1 MTDLVKMCPFALA
14 GVAQCCMCL
23 WNHFGQKKMLDCS
36 MRRNVG
42 NFRLGCS
49 LHISYRS
56 TASPYSRNSRRNLA
70 QQGRPRP
77 KAGSAVGV
85 GGGGVSDSY
94 SGHFNKHLAS
104 MNKSKLSAS
113 LSSLRCLTS
122 ENMMGSGQFSGKSK
136 RGRSVRSTDF
146 LHKTQSTNGSSWLW
160 TEWINSYLIAW
171 RRVSVIIMFGLITLL
186 K

>member
-1 MTDLVKMCPFALA
+1 MSNGGWMPDLVTDVTIFA

-56 TASPYSRNSRRNLA
+56 TTSPYSRTNSRRNLA

-77 KAGSAVGV
+77 KAGVG
-85 GGGGVSDSY
+85 SESY
-94 SGHFNKHLAS
+94 SGQFNKHLAS
-104 MNKSKLSAS
+104 MDKSKLSAS

-122 ENMMGSGQFSGKSK
+122 ESMMGSGQFAGKSK
-136 RGRSVRSTDF
+136 RGRSARSSDF
-146 LHKTQSTNGSSWLW
+146 LHKTPSSHSSSWL
-160 TEWINSYLIAW
+160 
-171 RRVSVIIMFGLITLL
+171 
-186 K
+186 

>member
-1 MTDLVKMCPFALA
+1 MVAECPTFSMMRPFA

-56 TASPYSRNSRRNLA
+56 TASPYSRSNSRRNLA
-70 QQGRPRP
+70 QQGRPRA
-77 KAGSAVGV
+77 KAGVGV
-85 GGGGVSDSY
+85 GVGSESY
-94 SGHFNKHLAS
+94 SGQFQRHLPAS
-104 MNKSKLSAS
+104 MDSSRSKLSAS

-122 ENMMGSGQFSGKSK
+122 ESVMGGSGQFSGKSK
-136 RGRSVRSTDF
+136 RGRSVVRSSDF
-146 LHKTQSTNGSSWLW
+146 LHKTPSTTSSSWL
-160 TEWINSYLIAW
+160 
-171 RRVSVIIMFGLITLL
+171 
-186 K
+186 

>member
-1 MTDLVKMCPFALA
+1 MTFPLA

-36 MRRNVG
+36 IRRNVG

-77 KAGSAVGV
+77 KTGSGGV
-85 GGGGVSDSY
+85 GGGGGSDPY
-94 SGHFNKHLAS
+94 KHLAAS
-104 MNKSKLSAS
+104 MNKSRLSAS

-122 ENMMGSGQFSGKSK
+122 ENMMGSGQFPGKSK

-146 LHKTQSTNGSSWLW
+146 LHKTQSTNGSSWL
-160 TEWINSYLIAW
+160 
-171 RRVSVIIMFGLITLL
+171 
-186 K
+186 

>member
-1 MTDLVKMCPFALA
+1 
-14 GVAQCCMCL
+14 MCL

-36 MRRNVG
+36 VRRNVG

-56 TASPYSRNSRRNLA
+56 TAPPYSRNSSNSRRNLA
-70 QQGRPRP
+70 QPGRSRP
-77 KAGSAVGV
+77 KAGSE
-85 GGGGVSDSY
+85 SY
-94 SGHFNKHLAS
+94 SGHFNKHLAP
-104 MNKSKLSAS
+104 MDKSKLSAS

-122 ENMMGSGQFSGKSK
+122 ESLLGSGQFTGKSK

-146 LHKTQSTNGSSWLW
+146 LHKTPSTHSSSWLW
-160 TEWINSYLIAW
+160 TGGINSYLIAL
-171 RRVSVIIMFGLITLL
+171 RRVSVIITCGLITML

>member
-1 MTDLVKMCPFALA
+1 MVAECPTLTMMRPFA

-56 TASPYSRNSRRNLA
+56 TPSPYSRNNSRRNLVQHSRA
-70 QQGRPRP
+70 RP
-77 KAGSAVGV
+77 KAGSGVGV
-85 GGGGVSDSY
+85 TGGGGSESY

-104 MNKSKLSAS
+104 MDKSKLSAKVTA
-113 LSSLRCLTS
+113 RC
-122 ENMMGSGQFSGKSK
+122 E
-136 RGRSVRSTDF
+136 R
-146 LHKTQSTNGSSWLW
+146 
-160 TEWINSYLIAW
+160 EWVALEINE
-171 RRVSVIIMFGLITLL
+171 LL
-186 K
+186 VVEYYSRKV